1 MAEFFVHIAW
11 HYNNYHTISS
21 PPPKK
26 KAKTNNPNKI
36 FTYDDYA
43 NKYRYLL
50 CAWLVVLSLCA
61 GGRGGGE
68 SLGLVLFYAHIVLR
82 SRYFQVCD
90 LWGNDEYAVKSYI
103 FKYLIYTRLK
113 LCSTV
118 FL

>member
-1 MAEFFVHIAW
+1 MIMRTSTGICCVL
-11 HYNNYHTISS
+11 
-21 PPPKK
+21 
-26 KAKTNNPNKI
+26 
-36 FTYDDYA
+36 D
-43 NKYRYLL
+43 
-50 CAWLVVLSLCA
+50 WLSWACVRA
-61 GGRGGGE
+61 GGGG
-68 SLGLVLFYAHIVLR
+68 SLGLFLFYAHIVLR

>member
-1 MAEFFVHIAW
+1 MIMRKVPVFVVCV
-11 HYNNYHTISS
+11 TGCLE
-21 PPPKK
+21 PV
-26 KAKTNNPNKI
+26 
-36 FTYDDYA
+36 
-43 NKYRYLL
+43 
-50 CAWLVVLSLCA
+50 C
-61 GGRGGGE
+61 GRRGE